1 MILRR
6 IALQIPKRIGTLK
19 VPVLAAFIAV
29 TAPAVAHSTT
39 IPIPDLVAE
48 WNELWHELIID
59 ITVIGV
65 FFTLATLYL
74 LIKYRRRKPDEVG
87 KGKELSPLGALGWVL
102 IPLFIFLADDI
113 YLAAKNFE
121 LWNKYRTV
129 PENSY
134 VINVEAGMWSWDFK
148 YPDGFTTTNEL
159 VVEVGRP
166 VKLNLTSRDVVHS
179 FFIPDYKTK
188 WDAVPGR
195 TNYLWFNPKEVGEH
209 ILTCTEFCGALH
221 SKMYGKVIVKST
233 KDFNGWIA
241 NMRKENKL

>member
-1 MILRR
+1 MKKYKT
-6 IALQIPKRIGTLK
+6 ALVAIFM
-19 VPVLAAFIAV
+19 LAALPMLAFAAGTAV
-29 TAPAVAHSTT
+29 
-39 IPIPDLVAE
+39 PDLTAE
-48 WNELWHELIID
+48 WHELWHELMID
-59 ITVIGV
+59 IVVIGI
-65 FFTLATLYL
+65 FFAVVTLYL
-74 LIKYRRRKPDEVG
+74 LIKYRRKNPDDVG
-87 KGKELSPLGALGWVL
+87 SGEELSPMSALGWVL
-102 IPLFIFLADDI
+102 IPLFVFMADDI

-148 YPDGFTTTNEL
+148 YPDGFTNTNEL

-166 VKLNLTSRDVVHS
+166 VKVNLTSRDVVHS

-188 WDAVPGR
+188 WDAVPGK

-209 ILTCTEFCGALH
+209 VLTCTEFCGAMH

-233 KDFNGWIA
+233 ADFNSWIA
-241 NMRKENKL
+241 NKRKENNI